1 MDNRPIGVFDSGLG
15 GLTAVRKLRR
25 ILPDENIIYFGD
37 TGRMPY
43 GGRPRGQ
50 MRTIARQNIAFA
62 ESLGVKVILAACGT
76 ISSNAQDIL
85 AANATKTVGVLTPG
99 AEMLAETGRKKL
111 GVIATK
117 TSIESGAFQAEISR
131 LAPEAEVTAL
141 ACPEFVPMIEGG
153 HYLPDDPIV
162 RNVVSRSLEPLKGVG
177 ALLLGCTHYGLIADA
192 ISAYLG
198 SDVILVGAA
207 DASAQ
212 YLAQY
217 LSEND
222 LLASDGGDESYY
234 TSGSTADF
242 ESLAPVM
249 LGYALKS
256 EVNFVEP
263 FALNE

>member
-1 MDNRPIGVFDSGLG
+1 M
-15 GLTAVRKLRR
+15 
-25 ILPDENIIYFGD
+25 
-37 TGRMPY
+37 
-43 GGRPRGQ
+43 
-50 MRTIARQNIAFA
+50 
-62 ESLGVKVILAACGT
+62 
-76 ISSNAQDIL
+76 
-85 AANATKTVGVLTPG
+85 
-99 AEMLAETGRKKL
+99 
-111 GVIATK
+111 
-117 TSIESGAFQAEISR
+117 
-131 LAPEAEVTAL
+131 
-141 ACPEFVPMIEGG
+141 
-153 HYLPDDPIV
+153 
-162 RNVVSRSLEPLKGVG
+162 RNVVSRSLEPLKGVR

>member
-1 MDNRPIGVFDSGLG
+1 M
-15 GLTAVRKLRR
+15 
-25 ILPDENIIYFGD
+25 
-37 TGRMPY
+37 
-43 GGRPRGQ
+43 
-50 MRTIARQNIAFA
+50 
-62 ESLGVKVILAACGT
+62 
-76 ISSNAQDIL
+76 
-85 AANATKTVGVLTPG
+85 LTPG

>member
-62 ESLGVKVILAACGT
+62 ESFGVKVILAACGT

-85 AANATKTVGVLTPG
+85 ASNATKTVGVLTPG
-99 AEMLAETGRKKL
+99 TEMLAETGRKKL

-207 DASAQ
+207 EASAQ

-263 FALNE
+263 FDLNE